1 MRLYLEQV
9 DVAAKIAAEESCE
22 GKVSMLQTILQT
34 GLDIILPLKSKTV
47 YPNQPPWINLTL
59 KKLIKKRQRALNQ
72 GDHAEFKLLRN
83 RVNRERKM
91 CRSKYCEC
99 RVHHLKECSP
109 AVWWAEIKRLGGV
122 TNSSGT
128 RNNVLKSI
136 QHHLEGVSDLS
147 PTDLANHVN
156 TAFLAPTV
164 SFEPLTYNP
173 FRDSSVPS
181 LDNSASNEVPVASEF
196 SVLQKL
202 STLNTTKAQGP
213 DRHSRLVVKR

>member
-1 MRLYLEQV
+1 
-9 DVAAKIAAEESCE
+9 
-22 GKVSMLQTILQT
+22 MLQTILQT

-47 YPNQPPWINLTL
+47 YPNEPPWINSTL

-72 GDHAEFKLLRN
+72 GDHAEFNFLRN

-91 CRSKYCEC
+91 CRSKYYEC

-122 TNSSGT
+122 ANSSGT

-147 PTDLANHVN
+147 PIDLANHVN

-181 LDNSASNEVPVASEF
+181 LDNSASNEVRVASEF
-196 SVLQKL
+196 SVFL
-202 STLNTTKAQGP
+202 KA
-213 DRHSRLVVKR
+213 VYT